1 MIKITEIIPI
11 KFSGRTSFLIEFD
24 YNPVIVA
31 TLKSLPNYNYHK
43 KIQAWEIPI
52 NCLAQALDYL
62 TVIDDIKLTFL
73 EEPNSKKEEKLTD
86 DEIKNFRVRPF
97 NHQLDAINF
106 GLNHDNWLLLD
117 SMGLGKSLEI
127 MYYAETLKRRGL
139 IDHVLII
146 CGVDSLR
153 QNWKAEIQKFSSYDV
168 RVLGEHI
175 NRNGKVQYNT
185 ISERVEELK
194 NPIKEFFVVVNA
206 ATLRNENIIKVLI
219 DKKNPNQFGL
229 IAVDECHRF
238 GRRSAVQSANLL
250 KLKAKYK
257 IAATGSLLV
266 NTPQSCYIPLSWT
279 ENDHST
285 LTNFKSQYCIFGGFG
300 GHEVIGYKN
309 LEVLKDELESCMIR
323 RTLQD
328 VREDMPKKNLDYEL
342 VEMSD
347 EHFKFYDAIKAG
359 VKEEADKI
367 ELNASNLLALTTR
380 LRQATSCPSALTTQ
394 KIMSSKVERCIE
406 LAEDILESGEKVV
419 IMTHFKEPVSVLK
432 DLLKKYNPLIGTG
445 DQSEAET
452 QKNIDE
458 FRNSKN
464 RNLLIGT
471 AQKIG
476 TGFSMPECHYM
487 ILLDMPFTFSSLS
500 QTTDRIFR
508 ITSDKPV
515 FIKILLCKDTI
526 DERVRD
532 IVEEKQDLSDYLI
545 DGKLSNNLA
554 SKLKKVLLEL

>member
-31 TLKSLPNYNYHK
+31 TLKSLPNYTYHK

-62 TVIDDIKLTFL
+62 TVIDDIKLTLL
-73 EEPNSKKEEKLTD
+73 EEPSSKKEEKLTD
-86 DEIKNFRVRPF
+86 DEIKNFKVRPF

-117 SMGLGKSLEI
+117 SPGVGKTNEI

-139 IDHVLII
+139 IDHALII

-168 RVLGEHI
+168 RVLGERI
-175 NRNGKVQYNT
+175 NRNGKIQYNT

-206 ATLRNENIIKVLI
+206 ATLRNENIIKVLA

-279 ENDHST
+279 GNDHST

-328 VREDMPKKNLDYEL
+328 VREDMPKKNLSYEL

-347 EHFKFYDAIKAG
+347 EHSKFYDAIKAG

-406 LAEDILESGEKVV
+406 LAEDILDSGEKVI

-487 ILLDMPFTFSSLS
+487 ILLDLPFTAASLS
-500 QTTDRIFR
+500 QTTQRIFR
-508 ITSDKPV
+508 INSEHPV

-545 DGKLSNNLA
+545 DDKLSNNLA

>member
-1 MIKITEIIPI
+1 MIRITEITPI

-31 TLKSLPNYNYHK
+31 TLKSLPNYTYHK

-62 TVIDDIKLTFL
+62 TVIDDIKLTLL
-73 EEPNSKKEEKLTD
+73 EEPNFKKEEKLTD
-86 DEIKNFRVRPF
+86 EEIKNFRVRPF
-97 NHQLDAINF
+97 NHQLDAVNF
-106 GLNHDNWLLLD
+106 GLNHKGWLLLD
-117 SMGLGKSLEI
+117 SMGLGKSFEI
-127 MYYAETLKRRGL
+127 ICYAETLKRRGL
-139 IDHVLII
+139 IDHALII

-153 QNWKAEIQKFSSYDV
+153 QNWKAEIQRFSNYDV
-168 RVLGEHI
+168 RVLGERI
-175 NRNGKVQYNT
+175 TKKGKIQYNT
-185 ISERVEELK
+185 IVERVEELK
-194 NPIKEFFVVVNA
+194 NPIKEFFVVINA
-206 ATLRNENIIKVLI
+206 ATLRNDNIIKVLT
-219 DKKNPNQFGL
+219 DKKSPNQFDL

-238 GRRSAVQSANLL
+238 ERRSAVQSANLL

-309 LEVLKDELESCMIR
+309 LEVLKDELDSCMIR

-328 VREDMPKKNLDYEL
+328 VREDMPKKNVSYEL

-406 LAEDILESGEKVV
+406 LAEDILDSGEKVI
-419 IMTHFKEPVSVLK
+419 IMTHFKELVSVLRE
-432 DLLKKYNPLIGTG
+432 LLKKYNPLIGTG

-487 ILLDMPFTFSSLS
+487 ILLDLPFTAANLN
-500 QTTDRIFR
+500 QEMDRIFR
-508 ITSDKPV
+508 ITSDQAV